1 MVLPPSR
8 SNGYEDQNLPER
20 REPEVDPV
28 LDRVLKLIVVL
39 TLLLFLLQSVIGVL
53 CRVLEAAL
61 AGVATTLGSRAA
73 SFLIAVAAILFLVGA
88 IGRGFQFL
96 ANRDP
101 RAARERAS
109 RDRAMRQRPRRP
121 AEGVSPVGGDKFPV
135 DPDPAVGADEDDR

>member
-1 MVLPPSR
+1 M
-8 SNGYEDQNLPER
+8 
-20 REPEVDPV
+20 

-39 TLLLFLLQSVIGVL
+39 TLLLFLMQSVIGVL

-61 AGVATTLGSRAA
+61 VGVATALGCGAA
-73 SFLIAVAAILFLVGA
+73 SFLIAVAANFFLVGA
-88 IGRGFQFL
+88 IGRGFQFI

-121 AEGVSPVGGDKFPV
+121 AEGVAPVGGDKFLE
-135 DPDPAVGADEDDR
+135 DPDPAVGTDEDDR